1 MKKPP
6 HFYSAAALES
16 LNFENIC
23 TSQTYRLAVG
33 FPR

>member
-6 HFYSAAALES
+6 HFYGAAALES

-23 TSQTYRLAVG
+23 TSQTGRFAVD
-33 FPR
+33 FLH